1 MQRAIEL
8 AHLGSGWVAPNPM
21 VGCVIVH
28 QDKIIGEGWHQQFG
42 AAHAEVNA
50 LMNVQ
55 EKHLLHQSTMYVT
68 LEPCSH
74 YGKTPPCSLAI
85 IEHKI
90 PKVVIGS
97 TDPHPLVAGKGIA
110 LLKEAG
116 IEVIEHVLEQECMLL
131 NKRFFY
137 FHQQQKPYV
146 ILKWAETADGF
157 IGPELENNP
166 LFEEQSV
173 ISNATVNLLTH
184 RWRTEE
190 QAIMIGTNTAIA
202 DNPQLTARHWP
213 GKNPTRI
220 VLDLKGRVPANHHI
234 FNAEAPTLFI
244 TANQTSIQLQEHI
257 QVIRI
262 DSDKGIAEQILATLY
277 QAQILSVI
285 IEGGTALLQTFIDS
299 GLWNEARVI
308 RASHQLVKGVKA
320 PKLIASINESFTL
333 DNNSITIYQ
342 PA

>member
-8 AHLGSGWVAPNPM
+8 ARLGAGLVAPNPM

-55 EKHLLHQSTMYVT
+55 QKHLLHEATMYVT

-90 PKVVIGS
+90 PRVVVGC

-116 IEVIEHVLEQECMLL
+116 IEVLEHVLEQECLLL
-131 NKRFFY
+131 NKRFFH

-157 IGPELENNP
+157 IAPEFENNP
-166 LFEEQSV
+166 LFNEQRA

-190 QAIMIGTNTAIA
+190 QAIMVGTNTAIA

-220 VLDLKGRVPANHHI
+220 VLDLNGRVPANHYI
-234 FNAEAPTLFI
+234 FNNEAPTLLI
-244 TANQTSIQLQEHI
+244 TAKETPIQVHEHI
-257 QVIRI
+257 QVHRI
-262 DSDKGIAEQILATLY
+262 DADKDLVQQILTILY

-285 IEGGTALLQTFIDS
+285 IEGGTTLLQTFIDS

-308 RASHQLVKGVKA
+308 RATHPLHKGIKG
-320 PKLIASINESFTL
+320 PKLTASKKESFII
-333 DNNSITIYQ
+333 DNNTITIYQ